1 MKTEAQF
8 IKEVATTYA
17 MTTPKA
23 GKREADLAV
32 YILKNFYC
40 VESYFP
46 NVENDFDSGICL
58 SSLETLRTQMS
69 KIMEAIEG

>member
-1 MKTEAQF
+1 MKTESQF
-8 IKEVATTYA
+8 IKDVATTYA

-46 NVENDFDSGICL
+46 NVENDFDSGINL
-58 SSLETLRTQMS
+58 SSLDTLRTQME
-69 KIMEAIEG
+69 KIMQAIEG

>member
-8 IKEVATTYA
+8 IKEIATTYA

-32 YILKNFYC
+32 YILKNFYG
-40 VESYFP
+40 VDTFFP
-46 NVENDFDSGICL
+46 NVEGDFNSGINL
-58 SSLETLRTQMS
+58 SSLEVFRTQMS
-69 KIMEAIEG
+69 KVMQAIEG

>member
-8 IKEVATTYA
+8 TKDIASTYA

-40 VESYFP
+40 VDTYFP
-46 NVENDFDSGICL
+46 NVEGDFDSGINL
-58 SSLETLRTQMS
+58 ASLDVFRTQMS
-69 KIMEAIEG
+69 RVIQAIEG

>member
-17 MTTPKA
+17 MTTSKA

-46 NVENDFDSGICL
+46 NVENDFDSGVSL
-58 SSLETLRTQMS
+58 SSLETFRTQMS
-69 KIMEAIEG
+69 KIMQAIEG

>member
-8 IKEVATTYA
+8 IKDVATTYA

-40 VESYFP
+40 VEGYFP

-58 SSLETLRTQMS
+58 SSLETFRTQMN

>member
-1 MKTEAQF
+1 MKTETQF
-8 IKEVATTYA
+8 TKEIATTYA

-40 VESYFP
+40 VDTYFP
-46 NVENDFDSGICL
+46 NVEGDFDSGINL
-58 SSLETLRTQMS
+58 ASLDVFRAQME
-69 KIMEAIEG
+69 KVMQAIEG

>member
-1 MKTEAQF
+1 MKTESQF
-8 IKEVATTYA
+8 IKDVATTYA

-46 NVENDFDSGICL
+46 NVENDFDSGINL
-58 SSLETLRTQMS
+58 DSLDTLRTQMD
-69 KIMEAIEG
+69 KIMQAIEG

>member
-1 MKTEAQF
+1 MKTETQF
-8 IKEVATTYA
+8 IKDIATTYA

-23 GKREADLAV
+23 GKREADLAA

-46 NVENDFDSGICL
+46 NVENDFDSGVNL
-58 SSLETLRTQMS
+58 SSLETFRTQMQ
-69 KIMEAIEG
+69 KVMQAIEG